1 MATWKKIIVSGSN
14 ISQLNND
21 AGYLTTATDLNA
33 FATASINGVD
43 LLAGQ
48 QGQISFVTASGE
60 GITAVGTPGTD
71 TVTLGL
77 SSIPNTS
84 LANSTIS
91 GKELGTN
98 LDSLVD
104 GNGIV
109 DFTYNG
115 SSGAS
120 ITVDP
125 DGTTIAV
132 GTNGIKVA
140 DGQIGTTQ
148 IADSLGTL
156 GSNSFTGS
164 FSGSYLGDGSG
175 LTGVSGE
182 FPTVALDGTSF
193 DSTKFFV
200 NDGASKFI
208 SGSQVGDYVYSG
220 VSGDATIAAGGALT
234 IANGAVE
241 GTMLNDNVADSTTI
255 EVSTN
260 TLSVLKVPNALTAG
274 TGVDLNSGTTYDGSG
289 AKTINLDIT
298 EIITGDGANRVLTS
312 DGDGTLTAETN
323 FTFDGS
329 TLTVTGDQLVTGDLT
344 VQGTA
349 SFQNTTELQV
359 ADRFILMAS
368 GSETAGDG
376 GIVIQQGTQNV
387 GEVFGFDSGTTR
399 FGLTGSFDATATAF
413 TPDAFMA
420 AVINTAGNDPNGAN
434 APDTRYQ
441 KKGNL
446 YVASNSEDIWIY
458 S

>member
-1 MATWKKIIVSGSN
+1 MATWKKISVSGSN
-14 ISQLNND
+14 ISQFNND

-43 LLAGQ
+43 LLANAATGT
-48 QGQISFVTASGE
+48 INFVTASGE
-60 GITAVGTPGTD
+60 GITAIGTPGTD

-77 SSIPNTS
+77 DSIPNTS

-91 GKELGTN
+91 GKELGTDLDN
-98 LDSLVD
+98 LTVDNDTLALDS
-104 GNGIV
+104 GT
-109 DFTYNG
+109 TYNG
-115 SSGAS
+115 SAVKTIS
-120 ITVDP
+120 VK
-125 DGTTIAV
+125 DG
-132 GTNGIKVA
+132 GIDTDA
-140 DGQIGTTQ
+140 

-175 LTGVSGE
+175 LSGVSGE
-182 FPTVALDGTSF
+182 FPTVALEGTSL
-193 DSTKFFV
+193 DTTKFFV

-234 IANGAVE
+234 IANDAVE
-241 GTMLNDNVADSTTI
+241 GTMLNTNVADGTTI
-255 EVSTN
+255 ELSTD

-274 TGVDLNSGTTYDGSG
+274 TGVDLDSGTTYDGSS

-298 EIITGDGANRVLTS
+298 EIITGDGEDRVLTS
-312 DGDGTLTAETN
+312 DGDGTFTAEQN

-329 TLTVTGDQLVTGDLT
+329 TLTVTGDQIVTGDLT

-368 GSETAGDG
+368 GSNTAGDG
-376 GIVIQQGTQNV
+376 GIVIQQGTQNI
-387 GEVFGFDSGTTR
+387 GEVFGFDSNTTR
-399 FGLTGSFDATATAF
+399 FGLTGSFDASDTAF

-420 AVINTAGNDPNGAN
+420 AVVNTAGNDPNGAN
-434 APDTRYQ
+434 APDARYQ

>member
-1 MATWKKIIVSGSN
+1 MADLTAGAGLLGSAYDGNVARTFSVDSGS
-14 ISQLNND
+14 L
-21 AGYLTTATDLNA
+21 AGDGLTTDAATGTFKVQA
-33 FATASINGVD
+33 NG
-43 LLAGQ
+43 
-48 QGQISFVTASGE
+48 
-60 GITAVGTPGTD
+60 
-71 TVTLGL
+71 
-77 SSIPNTS
+77 
-84 LANSTIS
+84 STIS
-91 GKELGTN
+91 
-98 LDSLVD
+98 V
-104 GNGIV
+104 
-109 DFTYNG
+109 
-115 SSGAS
+115 GAS
-120 ITVDP
+120 
-125 DGTTIAV
+125 
-132 GTNGIKVA
+132 GIKVA

-156 GSNSFTGS
+156 GENQFTGSFTGS
-164 FSGSYLGDGSG
+164 YFGDGSG
-175 LTGVSGE
+175 LSGVSGE

-193 DSTKFFV
+193 DATKFFI
-200 NDGASKFI
+200 NDGASKHI
-208 SGSQVGDYVYSG
+208 SGSQVGDYVYGG

-234 IANGAVE
+234 IANDAVE
-241 GTMLNDNVADSTTI
+241 GTMLNTNVADTTTI
-255 EVSTN
+255 ELSSN

-274 TGVDLNSGTTYDGSG
+274 TGVDLDSGTTYDGSG